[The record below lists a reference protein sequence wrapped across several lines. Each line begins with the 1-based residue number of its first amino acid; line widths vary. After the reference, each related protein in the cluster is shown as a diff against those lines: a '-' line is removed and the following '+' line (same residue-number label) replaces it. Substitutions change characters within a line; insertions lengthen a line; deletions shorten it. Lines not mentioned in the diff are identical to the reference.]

1 MMINAFNMLLYNYQ
15 NQIKFNY
22 QNIENNPEKTSK
34 INPFIYQYNSKKKIF
49 FHRIDK
55 IRKSLFKNKSITLN
69 ILFVSH
75 NSQKIKRT

>member
-1 MMINAFNMLLYNYQ
+1 MMINAFNMLLFNYQ

-22 QNIENNPEKTSK
+22 QNIANNPEKTSK
-34 INPFIYQYNSKKKIF
+34 INPFIYQYNSKKKKI

>member
-1 MMINAFNMLLYNYQ
+1 MINAFNMLLFNYQ
-15 NQIKFNY
+15 NQLKFNY

-34 INPFIYQYNSKKKIF
+34 LTLLFISIIEKKKI

-55 IRKSLFKNKSITLN
+55 IRKSLFKNKFITLN